1 MNTYTIIH
9 TDHSLS
15 LAQENILG
23 NPVTD
28 EQGRAIL
35 TPCDNIA
42 ELLKELSKA
51 LGVELYYCHSV
62 SEWTQHIEKMKQE
75 FTNI

>member
-1 MNTYTIIH
+1 MNTYSIIH
-9 TDHSLS
+9 TANSIQ

-23 NPVTD
+23 NPVCD

-35 TPCDNIA
+35 TPCDNLA

-62 SEWTQHIEKMKQE
+62 SEWTEHVERMKQE
-75 FTNI
+75 FTNL

>member
-1 MNTYTIIH
+1 MNTYSIIH
-9 TDHSLS
+9 TEKSITLVS
-15 LAQENILG
+15 ENLLG
-23 NPVTD
+23 NATF
-28 EQGRAIL
+28 
-35 TPCDNIA
+35 TPCENIA

-62 SEWTQHIEKMKQE
+62 SEWTEHVERMKQE

>member
-15 LAQENILG
+15 LARENILG

-35 TPCDNIA
+35 TPCENLE
-42 ELLKELSKA
+42 ELLNELSKA

-62 SEWTQHIEKMKQE
+62 SEWTEHIERMKQE
-75 FTNI
+75 FTNL

>member
-28 EQGRAIL
+28 EKGRAIL
-35 TPCDNIA
+35 TPCENLA
-42 ELLKELSKA
+42 ELLNELSNA

-62 SEWTQHIEKMKQE
+62 SEWTEHIERMKQE
-75 FTNI
+75 FTNL

>member
-9 TDHSLS
+9 TDHTIS

-23 NPVTD
+23 NPVCD
-28 EQGRAIL
+28 EKGRAIL
-35 TPCDNIA
+35 TPCENLE

-62 SEWTQHIEKMKQE
+62 SEWTEHIERMKQE
-75 FTNI
+75 FTNL